1 MHQNKCIYGVLRGGF
16 VAFTCGIARATNS
29 VQVVLV
35 YVSEP
40 QPEAASR
47 LSASAS
53 EVKPA

>member
-16 VAFTCGIARATNS
+16 VALTCGIARATNS

-40 QPEAASR
+40 QAAS
-47 LSASAS
+47 LSAS

>member
-40 QPEAASR
+40 QAASPG
-47 LSASAS
+47 LSAS

>member
-40 QPEAASR
+40 QAASR